1 MAKVTMKSKILDF
14 VESMGTAR
22 FTEIQRFIV
31 DHNKG
36 EGTYDAAR
44 RSGTTWGTK
53 VVYPPLCE
61 FSESDQ
67 IKIAANGGKIPKMYE
82 SVVVRA
88 NPYRGYYSVNLSPG
102 GKSCWGYRKPGYLM
116 VGAERLEKGKDGLY
130 RTIRG

>member
-14 VESMGTAR
+14 VESQGAAR
-22 FTEIQRFIV
+22 FTDIQRFIV

-44 RSGTTWGTK
+44 RSSTTWGTK
-53 VVYPPLCE
+53 VVTPPACE
-61 FSESDQ
+61 FSESE
-67 IKIAANGGKIPKMYE
+67 IAANGGKVPKMYE
-82 SVVVRA
+82 SVVVRT
-88 NPYRGYYSVNLSPG
+88 NPYRGYYSVNLSVG
-102 GKSCWGYRKPGYLM
+102 GQGGFGYNKTGYIM